1 MSEAFNAAMILNK
14 VIPYDPL
21 RHKAMP
27 GISPLDQG
35 DWLRVDETYAAQL
48 AEKARIVEKDRD
60 LVLAMSEDARLAA

>member
-1 MSEAFNAAMILNK
+1 
-14 VIPYDPL
+14 
-21 RHKAMP
+21 MP

-60 LVLAMSEDARLAA
+60 LVLAMSEDARLAAEEL